1 MDRGDPEIPRVQE
14 ARQEMQKTVKLIYL
28 ASWQQTTNRKE
39 WKDFASADAVKV
51 ASKPDV
57 NRQMCVFNNAYS
69 RFFIYSYSNIFL
81 LVLYSSLSRMNVI
94 SSGR

>member
-39 WKDFASADAVKV
+39 WKDFVSADAVKV

-69 RFFIYSYSNIFL
+69 QFSFISYSISIYL
-81 LVLYSSLSRMNVI
+81 DLYSSLSRMNVI
-94 SSGR
+94 TSGR